1 MLNSTGQERE
11 ALTSEVSKLK
21 EDNGKLQET
30 IDFLEVQITSHD
42 ETVGQLESQV
52 HFLPP
57 PHPTLSFSINEWR
70 VVSTPDANNLFVLF
84 ILFIYLVD
92 LFIYLLILNTFRFER
107 SKIFLQQGR
116 KRSQPS
122 GRSPLTSPRPWRAR
136 KPM

>member
-57 PHPTLSFSINEWR
+57 PHPTLSFSINE
-70 VVSTPDANNLFVLF
+70 
-84 ILFIYLVD
+84 
-92 LFIYLLILNTFRFER
+92 
-107 SKIFLQQGR
+107 
-116 KRSQPS
+116 
-122 GRSPLTSPRPWRAR
+122 
-136 KPM
+136 